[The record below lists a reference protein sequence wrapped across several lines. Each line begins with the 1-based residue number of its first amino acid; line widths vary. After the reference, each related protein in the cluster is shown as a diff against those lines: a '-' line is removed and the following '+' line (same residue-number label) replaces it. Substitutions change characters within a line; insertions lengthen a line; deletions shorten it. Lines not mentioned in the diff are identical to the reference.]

1 MAGLMNR
8 AFFFFSFSFAQ
19 GTNEQS
25 CMSFVLNI
33 GSTYLAKLHASVI
46 NTVILGRIRVVI
58 SYKSVFM

>member
-1 MAGLMNR
+1 
-8 AFFFFSFSFAQ
+8 
-19 GTNEQS
+19 
-25 CMSFVLNI
+25 MSFVLNI